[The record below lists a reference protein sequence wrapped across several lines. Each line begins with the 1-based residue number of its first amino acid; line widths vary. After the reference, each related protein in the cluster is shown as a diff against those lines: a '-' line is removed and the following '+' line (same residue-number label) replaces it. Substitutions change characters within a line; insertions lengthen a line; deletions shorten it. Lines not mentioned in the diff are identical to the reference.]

1 MPTSKKRGGKKAHN
15 KRVTKRNETVAK
27 REHAMQMQFM
37 NMLKQ
42 QMELQNETSRPE
54 ETSAN

>member
-27 REHAMQMQFM
+27 NRLTMERQFM
-37 NMLKQ
+37 TMLKEQ
-42 QMELQNETSRPE
+42 LQRQNPETE
-54 ETSAN
+54 DNG

>member
-42 QMELQNETSRPE
+42 QMETQKE
-54 ETSAN
+54 ENNG